1 MSEIEE
7 LERRITAALDRIGR
21 AAEAYEPQPDVP
33 EGDGLS
39 QVQAALEEERLAS
52 AQLEER
58 NKKMREKFE
67 SAQSTLE
74 TELESQ
80 RMATAKLDME
90 MQRLRAANAQLRSS
104 NAALR
109 EANEKGVGD
118 PHLINKAMMAEL
130 EALRASSAVEK
141 AEAEAIAETIGL
153 ALSAELPKLEEEL

>member
-1 MSEIEE
+1 
-7 LERRITAALDRIGR
+7 
-21 AAEAYEPQPDVP
+21 
-33 EGDGLS
+33 
-39 QVQAALEEERLAS
+39 
-52 AQLEER
+52 
-58 NKKMREKFE
+58 MREKFE